1 MDTIIPTPAE
11 DRPHAEHSPS
21 SLSLKEVCPGFR
33 PDSKASVASEEGSRC
48 HHALETSKD
57 DGLDDEQLQVVGMC
71 RDYVAG
77 VEADARAHGDVTILR
92 EEKLTIAGGLT
103 FGTADLVI
111 VSAKATAADLIDFK
125 FGRNPVADAEDNV
138 QMQCYAL
145 GVFEKFPGV
154 QTVNVHILLPRRD
167 EVSTAAYH
175 RADVPRLRLRIETI
189 IARASQPDPELHPT
203 DGCLWCARKATCKAL
218 HNHALTLASGYSDEL
233 VIPDQVHPSNITDP
247 SIMARALQVARVM
260 DKWCES
266 VRHHALKMRLSGV
279 EIPGHELRS
288 RSGNR
293 KITDAL
299 AAWGAVRDR
308 IDPDRFI
315 ACCEVSLAKLEDE
328 VAAKAQ
334 RGGKAKAKH
343 ELCESLAAVGAY
355 EAGGEMTYLTRTRK

>member
-1 MDTIIPTPAE
+1 MTEIIPSPAE
-11 DRPHAEHSPS
+11 NRPHAEHSPS
-21 SLSLKEVCPGFR
+21 SLALKEVCPGFR
-33 PDSKASVASEEGSRC
+33 PDSKSSAASEEGTRC
-48 HHALETSKD
+48 HHALETGKD

-71 RDYVAG
+71 REYVAG
-77 VEADARAHGDVTILR
+77 VESAARVHGDVTILR
-92 EEKLTIAGGLT
+92 EEKLVIAGGLT
-103 FGTADLVI
+103 FGTADMVI
-111 VSAKATAADLIDFK
+111 VSSNATAADLVDFK
-125 FGRNPVADAEDNV
+125 FGRNPVADAEENA
-138 QMQCYAL
+138 QMQAYAL
-145 GVFEKFPGV
+145 GVFEKFPRV

-167 EVSTAAYH
+167 EVSTATYT

-189 IARASQPDPELHPT
+189 IARASQPEPELHPT
-203 DGCLWCARKATCKAL
+203 DGCLWCRNKATCKAL

-233 VIPDQVHPSNITDP
+233 VIPEQVHASHITDP
-247 SIMARALQVARVM
+247 SVMARALQVARVM
-260 DKWCES
+260 EKWCES

-279 EIPGHELRS
+279 EIPGHELRT

-299 AAWGAVRDR
+299 AAWGVVRDR
-308 IDPDRFI
+308 VEPDRFI

-328 VAAKAQ
+328 VAASAP

>member
-1 MDTIIPTPAE
+1 METITPTPAV
-11 DRPHAEHSPS
+11 DRPHAKHSPS
-21 SLSLKEVCPGFR
+21 SLALKEVCPGFH
-33 PDSKASVASEEGSRC
+33 PDSKSSAASDEGTQC
-48 HHALETSKD
+48 HHALETGKD

-71 RDYVAG
+71 RDYVTG
-77 VEADARAHGDVTILR
+77 IEADASARGDVTILR

-125 FGRNPVADAEDNV
+125 FGRNPVADAEVNV
-138 QMQCYAL
+138 QMQAYAL
-145 GVFEKFPGV
+145 GVFEKFPSV

-167 EVSTAAYH
+167 EVSTANYS

-218 HNHALTLASGYSDEL
+218 HSHALTLASGYSEEL
-233 VIPDQVHPSNITDP
+233 VIPDQVHASNITDP
-247 SIMARALQVARVM
+247 SVMARALQVARVM
-260 DKWCES
+260 EKWCES
-266 VRHHALKMRLSGV
+266 VRHHAIKMRLSGV
-279 EIPGHELRS
+279 EIPGHELRT

-299 AAWGAVRDR
+299 AAWGVVRDHVE
-308 IDPDRFI
+308 PDRFI

-328 VAAKAQ
+328 VAAKAP

-343 ELCESLAAVGAY
+343 ELCESLVAVGAY
-355 EAGGEMTYLTRTRK
+355 EAGGEMTYLTRARK